1 MMGVLTI
8 MDRNASCDEAVD
20 WPLFYMNDF
29 SVLGL
34 LVDKLAKA
42 LEVIEADGYRVVHG
56 TCSAKVYFESH
67 RSFKNIFTILQR
79 NRIAYGSSDLVG
91 CVYQG

>member
-1 MMGVLTI
+1 MGVLTI
-8 MDRNASCDEAVD
+8 IDRNAACDEAVD

-42 LEVIEADGYRVVHG
+42 LEVIEADGYRVVRG

-67 RSFKNIFTILQR
+67 RSFKNIFTILTR

-91 CVYQG
+91 RVYQG